1 MSRVKLTSLT
11 FSTPTIYQVDLD
23 IISTTGV
30 YILVSQKNSSP
41 PPVKFFPVFV
51 DFLGVFKLHKGIL
64 TCVLSLF
71 SFFLLFPLFLSFFQV
86 LLQILPCFSIWTEIR
101 ECPEHVSL
109 FYNQLPAS
117 QLRHC
122 IRLTWSVPIH
132 RLIDL

>member
-64 TCVLSLF
+64 KCVLSVFSLF
-71 SFFLLFPLFLSFFQV
+71 SSFLPFSFPFSKSFKFFPFFHFGQKIS
-86 LLQILPCFSIWTEIR
+86 LGGGRIFGQIDKQGRI
-101 ECPEHVSL
+101 
-109 FYNQLPAS
+109 
-117 QLRHC
+117 
-122 IRLTWSVPIH
+122 
-132 RLIDL
+132 